1 MGHEELKNGET
12 QKKEMYLAIKIC
24 ICYNANRQKDMTVPC
39 EQKTNPQIVW
49 QYCLGILL
57 FFYSGKAPTR
67 LFVVLSVTVKPF
79 DDVVAGYTSRN
90 SDYKRYDKLHANT
103 SSRCR
108 V

>member
-1 MGHEELKNGET
+1 
-12 QKKEMYLAIKIC
+12 
-24 ICYNANRQKDMTVPC
+24 MTVPC
-39 EQKTNPQIVW
+39 ERRMNPQTVVA
-49 QYCLGILL
+49 YGSGILL

-67 LFVVLSVTVKPF
+67 LFVALSVTVKPF

-90 SDYKRYDKLHANT
+90 SDYKRYDKIHVNT

>member
-1 MGHEELKNGET
+1 M
-12 QKKEMYLAIKIC
+12 KKHIAKSFC
-24 ICYNANRQKDMTVPC
+24 ICYNADRQKDMTVPC
-39 EQKTNPQIVW
+39 ERRTNPQTVVA
-49 QYCLGILL
+49 YSLGILL

-67 LFVVLSVTVKPF
+67 LFVVLSVTVEPF

-90 SDYKRYDKLHANT
+90 SNYKRYGKLHVNT